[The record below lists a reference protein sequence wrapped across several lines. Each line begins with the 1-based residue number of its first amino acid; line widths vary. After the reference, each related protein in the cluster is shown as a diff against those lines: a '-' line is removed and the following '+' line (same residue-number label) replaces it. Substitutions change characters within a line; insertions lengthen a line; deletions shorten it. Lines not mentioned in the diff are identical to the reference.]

1 MYGESKY
8 LSNTDILLGELR
20 TKSETALKAASDAI
34 ACRDVEKAGHKICAS
49 ELQRKAMIALDD
61 FVSYYRHCLERGFR
75 VPTNTEAFLE
85 SLLEEGN

>member
-20 TKSETALKAASDAI
+20 TKSEAALKAAADAV
-34 ACRDVEKAGHKICAS
+34 ASRDIEKAGHKICAS
-49 ELQRKAMIALDD
+49 ELHRKAMISLDD
-61 FVSYYRHCLERGFR
+61 FVSYYRHCLEAAHG
-75 VPTNTEAFLE
+75 VPTNSEAFLE